1 MKTKPLHLAFLSIAF
16 FYIGWGVSQLIGIK
30 MHNSLLSSLL
40 FPFVFTGLIGTFIPI
55 FFKNIFNWKYKRL
68 SSNKIAGYFF
78 LILAVIFS
86 TLLSGAFVKVIDL
99 NYSWNLIL
107 KYVLLFFPMSLGI
120 GLFAFLL
127 IPNVIYNWEKSRNKS
142 ILLIASISI
151 FFFISFYVDSLFQDI
166 ELAATM
172 GLIGILLGLAYFF
185 IRNFWVVYSVLFIIM
200 LVNTLADN
208 KYDEYSYWVVAISSI
223 LSLVILLFD
232 FIKNHFVRPN
242 EQKTS

>member
-1 MKTKPLHLAFLSIAF
+1 MAFLSIAF

-40 FPFVFTGLIGTFIPI
+40 FSFVFTGLIGTFIPI
-55 FFKNIFNWKYKRL
+55 YFKNIFNWKYKKS

-86 TLLSGAFVKVIDL
+86 TLLSGAFVKVIEL

-172 GLIGILLGLAYFF
+172 GVIGLLLGVSYLFL
-185 IRNFWVVYSVLFIIM
+185 RNFWIIYLALFIIM
-200 LVNTLADN
+200 IVNTLADN
-208 KYDEYSYWVVAISSI
+208 KYDEYSYGVVIVSTL
-223 LSLVILLFD
+223 LSLAILMYD
-232 FIKNHFVRPN
+232 FRKNRN
-242 EQKTS
+242 LLKE

>member
-40 FPFVFTGLIGTFIPI
+40 FSFVFTGLIGTFIPI
-55 FFKNIFNWKYKRL
+55 YFKNIFNWKYKKS

-86 TLLSGAFVKVIDL
+86 TLLSGAFVKVIEL

-172 GLIGILLGLAYFF
+172 GVIGLLLGVSYLFL
-185 IRNFWVVYSVLFIIM
+185 RNFWIIYLALFIIM
-200 LVNTLADN
+200 IVNTLADN
-208 KYDEYSYWVVAISSI
+208 KYDEYSYGVVIVSTL
-223 LSLVILLFD
+223 LSLAILMYD
-232 FIKNHFVRPN
+232 FRKNRN
-242 EQKTS
+242 LLKE

>member
-1 MKTKPLHLAFLSIAF
+1 MAFLSIAF
-16 FYIGWGVSQLIGIK
+16 FYIGWGVSQLIGVK

-40 FPFVFTGLIGTFIPI
+40 FSFVFTGLIGTFIPI
-55 FFKNIFNWKYKRL
+55 YFKNIFNWKYKRS

-86 TLLSGAFVKVIDL
+86 TLLSGAFVKVIEL

-172 GLIGILLGLAYFF
+172 GVIGLLLGVSYLFL
-185 IRNFWVVYSVLFIIM
+185 RNFWIIYLALFIIM
-200 LVNTLADN
+200 IVNTLADN
-208 KYDEYSYWVVAISSI
+208 KYDEYSYGVVIVSTL
-223 LSLVILLFD
+223 LSLAILMYD
-232 FIKNHFVRPN
+232 FRKNRN
-242 EQKTS
+242 LLKE

>member
-1 MKTKPLHLAFLSIAF
+1 M
-16 FYIGWGVSQLIGIK
+16 
-30 MHNSLLSSLL
+30 
-40 FPFVFTGLIGTFIPI
+40 
-55 FFKNIFNWKYKRL
+55 
-68 SSNKIAGYFF
+68 
-78 LILAVIFS
+78 ILAVIFS
-86 TLLSGAFVKVIDL
+86 TLLSGAFVKVIEL

-172 GLIGILLGLAYFF
+172 GVIGLLLGVSYLFL
-185 IRNFWVVYSVLFIIM
+185 RNFWIIYLALFIIM
-200 LVNTLADN
+200 IVNTLADN
-208 KYDEYSYWVVAISSI
+208 KYDEYSYGVVIVSTL
-223 LSLVILLFD
+223 LSLAILMYD
-232 FIKNHFVRPN
+232 FRKNRN
-242 EQKTS
+242 LLKE